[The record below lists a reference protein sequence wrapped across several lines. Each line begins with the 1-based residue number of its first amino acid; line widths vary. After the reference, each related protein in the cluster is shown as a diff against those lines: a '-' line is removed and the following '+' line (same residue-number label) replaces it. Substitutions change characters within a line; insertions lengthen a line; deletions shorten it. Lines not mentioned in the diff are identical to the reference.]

1 MWQKDADFWPT
12 SSDAEGEIDLRANRD

>member
-1 MWQKDADFWPT
+1 MWQKDAEFWPT